1 MNRTPKNFSLRSAA
15 AGIAVIALMSVAA
28 CTTEESTSADTPTV
42 VASDTSAAGTTSAPA
57 TSAPATS
64 AAPETTSA
72 PASSAPATEYTDA
85 SLAAVLTK
93 VTVDGKAAS
102 PLPIA
107 TVRSQAGTEIK
118 VEPAACSFAGQG
130 LLPYVKENPAALA
143 VPAATAGMSLVS
155 LSAADADK
163 LIADRDALL
172 SNPDCANVTLTTGG
186 QKITSKI
193 AAQETEGF
201 GFEEA
206 KIMVSNGGTG
216 DVYGF
221 TGRKGNLVASVNSPD
236 LAQIKA
242 VATQIAANL

>member
-28 CTTEESTSADTPTV
+28 CTTEESTSDTPTV
-42 VASDTSAAGTTSAPA
+42 VASDTSAAATTSAPA
-57 TSAPATS
+57 TSAAATS

-72 PASSAPATEYTDA
+72 PASSAPAAEYTDA

-201 GFEEA
+201 GFEDA